1 MKKKD
6 MLIIEYAKLASTSV
20 IQGQKTLDDRMKAIK
35 KELQMTGEAV
45 MKRATELA
53 VATLK

>member
-1 MKKKD
+1 